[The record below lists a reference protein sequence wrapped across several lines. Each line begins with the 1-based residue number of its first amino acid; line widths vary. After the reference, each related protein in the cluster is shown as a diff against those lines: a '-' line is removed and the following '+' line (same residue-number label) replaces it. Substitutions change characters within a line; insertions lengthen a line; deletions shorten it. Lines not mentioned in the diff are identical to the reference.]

1 VKKAQLSAADPAA
14 VQRGA
19 ANLRRHIRNVKKFG
33 VPVVVALNRFVTDT
47 DAELDAVRDECA
59 TERVGV
65 ELCEVWEKGGE
76 GGIPV
81 AEAVQ
86 QLLDGRQA
94 RFKPLYDVRRP
105 VREKIETVA
114 REIYG
119 ADGVDFAAAAER
131 ALEQLPALGLGETPI
146 CMAKTQYSFSD
157 DPGKLGAPTGFR
169 VLIRDILPSAGAG
182 FVVPLAGDIMTMP
195 GLSKAP
201 AAEKIRVH
209 PDGTIEG
216 LF

>member
-1 VKKAQLSAADPAA
+1 MCSSDL
-14 VQRGA
+14 
-19 ANLRRHIRNVKKFG
+19 
-33 VPVVVALNRFVTDT
+33 
-47 DAELDAVRDECA
+47 
-59 TERVGV
+59 
-65 ELCEVWEKGGE
+65 
-76 GGIPV
+76 
-81 AEAVQ
+81 
-86 QLLDGRQA
+86 
-94 RFKPLYDVRRP
+94 
-105 VREKIETVA
+105 
-114 REIYG
+114 

-169 VLIRDILPSAGAG
+169 VLIRDILPAAGAG